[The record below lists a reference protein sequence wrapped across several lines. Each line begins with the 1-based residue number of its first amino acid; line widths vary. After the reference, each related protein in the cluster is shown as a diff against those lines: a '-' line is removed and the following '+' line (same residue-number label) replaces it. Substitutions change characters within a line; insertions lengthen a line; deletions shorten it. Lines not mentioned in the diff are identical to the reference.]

1 MGLPSPYQSSSCQS
15 YTSNRPGPCNSPC
28 PHVLL
33 AYGGRGHLS
42 SLLEPDTQTYFS
54 KIRQLSLEVPF
65 CFCKSHRLIM
75 EQESS

>member
-1 MGLPSPYQSSSCQS
+1 MRLPNPYQSSSCQA
-15 YTSNRPGPCNSPC
+15 YTSNRPGPCNGPC

-33 AYGGRGHLS
+33 AYAGGPNLS

-65 CFCKSHRLIM
+65 CF
-75 EQESS
+75 